1 MHLSAAA
8 SGPCGEPAPPHAP
21 LMLSV
26 GKPPQDVAIR
36 LHHIG
41 LLTVGTLPWGSE
53 AACAAILERRPA
65 MLLLS
70 APDTDADTLTRLI
83 RAASRIGPV
92 AILRSDGI
100 DAVAAFDA
108 GACDVL
114 DPNTP
119 TAELAWRIRADLR
132 RCPPAPTDPRG
143 PTGTASQRLL
153 LDVLSRARSPV
164 CCHHLR
170 LLLGTPDLPMTLR
183 ALRARLQRLLPSLT
197 DQGLELVVDQQWGL
211 ATYRIRKIPNRGR
224 PDETGGDVL

>member
-1 MHLSAAA
+1 MHPSAARSVPYGQPA
-8 SGPCGEPAPPHAP
+8 SPRAP

-26 GKPPQDVAIR
+26 GAQPHDVVMR
-36 LHHIG
+36 LQRTG
-41 LLTVGTLPWGSE
+41 LFVTGPLPWGSE
-53 AACAAILERRPA
+53 SACAALLERRPP
-65 MLLLS
+65 MIVLS
-70 APDTDADTLTRLI
+70 APDKDAETLTRLI
-83 RAASRIGPV
+83 KAAARIAPV
-92 AILRSDGI
+92 AVLRPGGS

-114 DPNTP
+114 DPDAP

-132 RCPPAPTDPRG
+132 RCPPVLADPDG

-153 LDVLSRARSPV
+153 LDVLSRARSAV

-211 ATYRIRKIPNRGR
+211 ATYHTRK
-224 PDETGGDVL
+224 TC